1 MTIQTPISDRDRNAP
16 DKLIDPFGREIT
28 YLRVSV
34 TDRCDLRCLY
44 CMPERMKFLP
54 RADLLSLEELTRL
67 VQAFMRAGVRK
78 IRLTGGEP
86 LVRKGVDTLIESLG
100 ESLKTGALDELTL
113 TTNATMLASY
123 AGVLKAAGIKRINVS
138 LDTLD
143 PILFEKLTR
152 RAMLHNVLTG
162 IDAALGEGI
171 SVKIN
176 IVALKNMNQSEIP
189 AMIEWAHG
197 KGMDVSLI
205 EIMPMGEVEAN
216 RFDQYI
222 PLSAVRDT
230 LEEQWTLTPLAFRTG
245 GPARYV
251 KVDETGGRLGF
262 ITPLTQNFCD
272 GCNRVRLT
280 CSGRLYMCLGQNDA
294 MDFRQLMRDGAD
306 DDALQDTIRRA
317 IAHKPKGHDF
327 AVKRSCTAPAV
338 GRQMSVTGG

>member
-1 MTIQTPISDRDRNAP
+1 MNIQPPTSDHEQTAQS
-16 DKLIDPFGREIT
+16 KLIDPFGREIT

-54 RADLLSLEELTRL
+54 RTDLLSLEELTRL
-67 VQAFMRAGVRK
+67 VQAFMRIGVKK

-86 LVRKGVDTLIESLG
+86 LVRKGVDTLIETLG
-100 ESLKTGALDELTL
+100 ESVKTGELDELTL
-113 TTNATMLASY
+113 TTNATLLANHAS
-123 AGVLKAAGIKRINVS
+123 ALKAAGIKRINVS
-138 LDTLD
+138 LDTLN
-143 PILFEKLTR
+143 PALFEKLTR
-152 RAMLHNVLTG
+152 RPMLHNVLTG
-162 IDAALGEGI
+162 IDTALSEGI
-171 SVKIN
+171 AVKIN
-176 IVALKNMNQSEIP
+176 IVALKDMNDAEIP
-189 AMIEWAHG
+189 AMIQWAHS

-216 RFDQYI
+216 RFDQYV
-222 PLSAVRDT
+222 PLSSVRDT
-230 LEEQWTLTPLAFRTG
+230 LERQWTLSPLAFRTG

-251 KVDETGGRLGF
+251 KVEETGGRLGF

-280 CSGRLYMCLGQNDA
+280 CTGRLYMCLGQNDA
-294 MDFRQLMRDGAD
+294 ADFRQLIRNGAD
-306 DDALQDTIRRA
+306 DDALHEAIHNA

-327 AVKRSCTAPAV
+327 AIKRSCTSPAV